1 MIKKC
6 LIINITEL
14 DKFAVWNYIADKDNF
29 ITHQKG
35 SLIDIDSAEEFF
47 LNEYN
52 DLGEFE
58 AFLNNNE
65 MHYTYD
71 IKVINV
77 FRHIMLYI
85 LHYKYQK
92 KFDKVLIDYSW

>member
-14 DKFAVWNYIADKDNF
+14 DKVAVWNYIADKKNW

-35 SLIDIDSAEEFF
+35 SLIDIDKAEEFF
-47 LNEYN
+47 LNDYKSIN
-52 DLGEFE
+52 DFE
-58 AFLNNNE
+58 SFLNKNE
-65 MHYTYD
+65 MHEMYD
-71 IKVINV
+71 IGVINM

-85 LHYKYQK
+85 DHYDCNK